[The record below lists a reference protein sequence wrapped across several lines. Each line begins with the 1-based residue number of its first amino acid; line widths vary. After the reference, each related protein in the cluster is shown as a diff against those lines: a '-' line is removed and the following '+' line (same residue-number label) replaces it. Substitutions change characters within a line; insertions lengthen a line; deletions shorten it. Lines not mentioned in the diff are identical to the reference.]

1 MPKQGELKLIHIFLV
16 CNLKKKKKSL
26 NRTVVYIYILDIY
39 DSFSVFEQASMLKPR
54 EQRFFNSSVIYELP
68 TFYYTLFKV
77 LKGQ

>member
-1 MPKQGELKLIHIFLV
+1 
-16 CNLKKKKKSL
+16 
-26 NRTVVYIYILDIY
+26 
-39 DSFSVFEQASMLKPR
+39 MLKPR